1 MKSVSAV
8 SATRKTWSNSQST
21 YREMIFMAA
30 GV

>member
-1 MKSVSAV
+1 MKRVSAAR
-8 SATRKTWSNSQST
+8 ATRNTWSRSQST